1 MKILI
6 QKNFVKLQTFYK
18 LALKSMF
25 IRVGRLS
32 TIEWE

>member
-1 MKILI
+1 MKNNI
-6 QKNFVKLQTFYK
+6 QNFFVKLQTFYK
-18 LALKSMF
+18 LTFKSMF